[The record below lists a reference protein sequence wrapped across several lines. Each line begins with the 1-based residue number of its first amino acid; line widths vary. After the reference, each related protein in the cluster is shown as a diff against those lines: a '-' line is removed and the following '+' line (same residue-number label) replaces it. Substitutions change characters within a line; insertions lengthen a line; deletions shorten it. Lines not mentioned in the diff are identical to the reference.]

1 MGIHKIEVARGIQW
15 VEIPEANLRILCGCP
30 ADAVK
35 HLIKRGLILP
45 KQFKGVACET
55 GPNALLLSDLSVQNG
70 EFANLAEF
78 PILQMLYKQ
87 GLILPG
93 HPNNVGH
100 KPLLIGSAEQVDSQ
114 LRYIYRGN
122 YGLVSREEIIEAG
135 VPAAQADEMMRI
147 KLKFAFGSIR
157 PTSDFVDARVVGDG
171 AVVIADGVTLCRLAP
186 NVFEFAYHGE
196 TIQVDLNLKPG
207 EVYECAYPL
216 GFRRF
221 EPEYFAIIHTGEGD
235 GWDVNRP
242 CMSSII
248 TYQGR
253 IFLID
258 AGPNLATSMAAIG
271 IGIDQVDGIFHTHA
285 HDDHFAGLTTLMR
298 AGRRISYFAT
308 PLVRSSVAKKL
319 AALMGMEEEQFAD
332 YFDIRDLKVDTW
344 NNVDG
349 LEVMPVYSPHPVE
362 TNIYMFRAL
371 WGDGYRTYG
380 HFADIVSLDVLQ
392 EMVTDKKDVPGLD
405 QAAFERTRQSYLV
418 PVDLKKVDVGGNMIH
433 GSAKDFRDDTSKR
446 ILLAHRAGDL
456 TSEEK
461 EIGSSAAFGAVD
473 ILVAGQSEQLR
484 HHAFSYLTTHLPGM
498 PLHDLRLLVNHPMTE
513 INPGAIILKEG
524 ETPEDV
530 VLLVS
535 GRVEKI
541 RTRDNIFGSMSAGS
555 FIGVGSVL
563 DNRPSHNTYRA
574 CSFLRVIRL
583 PGGVYAE
590 VIRRNGLLDL
600 MRRTAKLRAF
610 LDSTPLFSEGLPATA
625 LRRIVETVKER
636 QFKPGESITG
646 EDLQSI
652 NILRSGL
659 IERVVGTNVLDVLT
673 EVRRVERRTSHE
685 RVVGTKVLDVLTKHA
700 SFGEEGAI
708 FKVPYLS
715 HLRVR
720 EETSVF
726 QIPGEILRHVPLLHW
741 KLFESYQHRVARVI
755 YSDDPAVVF
764 VWRDTFS
771 SQIAEIDMR
780 NQRLI
785 QFANTIL
792 TSLSG
797 LADRAALTDSFNEMV
812 SFAHDH
818 FVAEEKLLALHKY
831 PEARTRVKKHQELMG
846 QLTEYQQQ
854 LLRGVTPDSASFQH
868 FFESWLVRHIL
879 KNDRKVDEF
888 LSSKGVR

>member
-15 VEIPEANLRILCGCP
+15 IEIPEANLRILCGCP

-45 KQFKGVACET
+45 KQFKGVASET

-93 HPNNVGH
+93 HPNNVGN

-122 YGLVSREEIIEAG
+122 YGLVSRDEIIEAG
-135 VPAAQADEMMRI
+135 VPPEQADEMMRI

-157 PTSDFVDARVVGDG
+157 PTSDFVDARVLGDN
-171 AVVIADGVTLCRLAP
+171 AVAITDDLSLRRLAP

-221 EPEYFAIIHTGEGD
+221 EPEYFAVIHTGEGD

-258 AGPNLATSMAAIG
+258 AGPNLATSMAALG

-319 AALMGMEEEQFAD
+319 AALMGIEEEQFAD
-332 YFDIRDLKVDTW
+332 YFDIRDLTADTW

-362 TNIYMFRAL
+362 TNIYTFRAL
-371 WGDGYRTYG
+371 WGDGYRTYA
-380 HFADIVSLDVLQ
+380 HFADIVSLDVLR
-392 EMVTDKKDVPGLD
+392 EMVTDNSDVPGLD
-405 QAAFERTRQSYLV
+405 QAAFDRTRKAYLI

-433 GSAKDFRDDTSKR
+433 GSAKDFREDKSTR

-456 TSEEK
+456 TAEEK
-461 EIGSSAAFGAVD
+461 EIGSSAAFGTVD

-484 HHAFSYLTTHLPGM
+484 HHAFSYLATHLPGM
-498 PLHDLRLLVNHPMTE
+498 PLHELRLLVNHPMTE
-513 INPGAIILKEG
+513 VNPGAIILKEG
-524 ETPEDV
+524 ETPQDV

-541 RTRDNIFGSMSAGS
+541 RTRDSIFGSMSAGS
-555 FIGVGSVL
+555 FIGVGSII

-574 CSFLRVIRL
+574 SSFLRVIRL
-583 PGGVYAE
+583 PGVVYAE
-590 VIRRNGLLDL
+590 VIRRNGLLEL

-636 QFKPGESITG
+636 QFKPGETIAD
-646 EDLQSI
+646 EDLKSI
-652 NILRSGL
+652 NIVRSGL
-659 IERVVGTNVLDVLT
+659 I
-673 EVRRVERRTSHE
+673 E
-685 RVVGTKVLDVLTKHA
+685 RVVGTKVLDVLTAHA

-720 EETSVF
+720 EETSVY
-726 QIPGEILRHVPLLHW
+726 QIAGEILRHVPLLHW

-755 YSDDPAVVF
+755 YSDDPGAVF

-771 SQIAEIDMR
+771 SQIAEIDLR
-780 NQRLI
+780 NQRMI

-792 TSLSG
+792 ANLSG
-797 LADRAALTDSFNEMV
+797 ATDQRILTESFVGMV
-812 SFAHDH
+812 GFAHDY
-818 FVAEEKLLALHKY
+818 FSTEEKLLALHSY
-831 PEARTRVKKHQELMG
+831 PEARSRIKKNQELIG

-854 LLRGVTPDSASFQH
+854 VLHGGIPDRASFQH
-868 FFESWLVRHIL
+868 FFESWMVRHIL
-879 KNDRKVDEF
+879 KNDRKIDEF
-888 LSSKGVR
+888 LSSQGVH